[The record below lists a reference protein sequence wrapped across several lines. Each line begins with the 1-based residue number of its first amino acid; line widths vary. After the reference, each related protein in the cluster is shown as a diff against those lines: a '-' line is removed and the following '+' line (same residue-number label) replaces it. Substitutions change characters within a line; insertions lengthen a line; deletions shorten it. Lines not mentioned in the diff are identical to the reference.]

1 MKNTENK
8 KIFSENY
15 KIKHFSVLQSTFW
28 DSQEKIKQKYDALN
42 QLLEE
47 NNKKPEDEKKDYQM
61 TVESLKLSYDILT
74 KDEQRE
80 SYLSFLKYYYFLSE
94 PFTLN
99 QLKKNYN
106 NKIFPFY
113 IFTIRIKEKQQISTL
128 IIDFVQKKL
137 TITYKDT
144 EFYIIKSENIITV
157 NKKFGTTVILMI
169 KNENLNKKNQD
180 EFQEITFEP
189 ELIQQIDIIYT
200 IISYFAKSIEDSNFY
215 DLLEDDSYRPCG
227 IILRTKIIKDH
238 RVKVLGKDDRYAV
251 LGPSMIIIYKNEEM
265 KDIRNVLPLFPFF
278 MRINF
283 LEKEKKIIFKYP
295 SREQGLS
302 FFDNEHYTMWMST
315 LKEIFNKRI
324 KSKMDIFESFQANEN
339 REKEKIIN
347 EIGTE
352 ILCAQEEINALKK
365 NLENIKNKFL
375 EKEKNKI

>member
-47 NNKKPEDEKKDYQM
+47 NNKKPDDEKKDYQM

>member
-94 PFTLN
+94 PITLN

-375 EKEKNKI
+375 EKEKK

>member
-47 NNKKPEDEKKDYQM
+47 NNKKPDDEKKDYQM

-365 NLENIKNKFL
+365 NLENIKNKL
-375 EKEKNKI
+375 IEKEKNKI